1 MSESKIKT
9 SHIKIDVDTNQNNLP
24 KEIRWTAEDGGVK
37 ENVSKA
43 FFLSVWDPKEQNTMR
58 IDLWTEDMS
67 VDEMKKFFHQALLSM
82 SDTFENATGEHLIC
96 EDLRDYCYHFAD
108 KMNILSK

>member
-58 IDLWTEDMS
+58 IDLGPKT
-67 VDEMKKFFHQALLSM
+67 
-82 SDTFENATGEHLIC
+82 
-96 EDLRDYCYHFAD
+96 
-108 KMNILSK
+108 